1 MRTWTAESAAS
12 RAAAWPLLARPA
24 RWHAWAPH
32 VWGAW
37 GLGDPEVRAGATG
50 AARLLG
56 VVPVPA
62 RITDKHA
69 GRSWTWQIGPV
80 VMTHRVEPR
89 SGGSLVAI
97 DLRAPG
103 PLEPLVAAAYG
114 PLIGLSLRRLARVA
128 EG

>member
-1 MRTWTAESAAS
+1 
-12 RAAAWPLLARPA
+12 
-24 RWHAWAPH
+24 

-37 GLGDPEVRAGATG
+37 GLGDPEVRVGATG

-62 RITDKHA
+62 RITDKRA
-69 GRSWTWQIGPV
+69 GRSWTWQVGPV

-89 SGGSLVAI
+89 RGGSLVAI